1 MIQNNI
7 RENIL
12 TTNPISENVKGAQ
25 NLDEYIQKLLFD
37 DNKLSTLNLKK
48 KTQKS
53 TQEKLASILGP
64 LTRLWNIMEAKRK
77 ALSVNV
83 DEASSVHIEIVTFLN
98 KPFYL

>member
-1 MIQNNI
+1 M
-7 RENIL
+7 
-12 TTNPISENVKGAQ
+12 KGAQ
-25 NLDEYIQKLLFD
+25 KLDEYIQELLFD

-83 DEASSVHIEIVTFLN
+83 DEASSGHIEIVTFLN
-98 KPFYL
+98 KSFYL

>member
-1 MIQNNI
+1 M
-7 RENIL
+7 
-12 TTNPISENVKGAQ
+12 
-25 NLDEYIQKLLFD
+25 DEYIQELLFD

-83 DEASSVHIEIVTFLN
+83 DEASSGHIEIVTFLN

>member
-1 MIQNNI
+1 MIQNDI

-12 TTNPISENVKGAQ
+12 TTNPIPENVKGAQ

-83 DEASSVHIEIVTFLN
+83 DEASSGHIEIVTFLN
-98 KPFYL
+98 KSFYL

>member
-1 MIQNNI
+1 M
-7 RENIL
+7 
-12 TTNPISENVKGAQ
+12 KGAQ
-25 NLDEYIQKLLFD
+25 KLDEYIQELLFD

-83 DEASSVHIEIVTFLN
+83 DEASSGHIEIVTFLN

>member
-1 MIQNNI
+1 MIQNDI

-25 NLDEYIQKLLFD
+25 KLDEYIQKLLFD

-83 DEASSVHIEIVTFLN
+83 DETSSGHIEIVTFLN

>member
-1 MIQNNI
+1 M
-7 RENIL
+7 
-12 TTNPISENVKGAQ
+12 KGAQ
-25 NLDEYIQKLLFD
+25 KLDEYIQELLFD

-83 DEASSVHIEIVTFLN
+83 DEASSGHIEIVIFLN